1 MISKDTS
8 SGGRIDYVLSS
19 LYLSLVGIGILMIY
33 AEGYKQGYDMEFGEF
48 MVKTYAGKQMM
59 FFGVSIVLSL
69 LIFTIDAKFWRVFAY
84 PVYGVGIFFLIM
96 VLLFGK
102 EIHGTKSWFNIAG
115 FGFQPVELAKL
126 GTCIALASYIASPS
140 VNLRDIQPRYV
151 LAGILGLPIILTL
164 LQPDPGSLLVFFS
177 FSIMLFREGLSPTPY
192 IIGLSLLTVFILAL
206 KFTADPNE
214 LVMYLTM
221 LVSLLFGFNIAQRQR
236 LWIGVV
242 MASILVSTYLYFNGN
257 KEFGLILSVL
267 MVLVFAI
274 VHSRKGRFRLVIMG
288 AGSLIVATALIYSTN
303 FAFNNFL
310 KKHHQER
317 INIWLGIGKVNLRDA
332 AYNLNQSKMAIGSGG
347 FQGKGFLEGTMTKL
361 NFVPEQHTD
370 YIFCTIGEEQGFLG
384 VFAVIAIYVLFLYRI
399 IQIGERNRSN
409 FVRIYAYGLV
419 GIFFF
424 HFFIN
429 IGMTMGLVPTIGIPL
444 PFISAGGSSLMFFSS
459 MIAILIRLDSSRYM
473 V

>member
-1 MISKDTS
+1 MIAKEAAD
-8 SGGRIDYVLSS
+8 GGRIDYVLSS

-33 AEGYKQGYDMEFGEF
+33 AEGYKQGYDMGLGEF
-48 MVKTYAGKQMM
+48 MMKTYAGKQMM
-59 FFGVSIVLSL
+59 FFGVSMVITL

-84 PVYGVGIFFLIM
+84 PIYGVGIFFLIM
-96 VLLFGK
+96 VLIFGK

-192 IIGLSLLTVFILAL
+192 IIGLSFLSIFILAL
-206 KFTADPNE
+206 KFTYDPNE
-214 LVMYLTM
+214 LVMYLSM
-221 LVSLLFGFNIAQRQR
+221 LASLLFGFNIVQRQR

-257 KEFGLILSVL
+257 KDFGLILSVL
-267 MVLVFAI
+267 TVLAFAI
-274 VHSRKGRFRLVIMG
+274 VHSRKGRFRLVILG
-288 AGSLIVATALIYSTN
+288 AGSLIVATVLIYSTT

-317 INIWLGIGKVNLRDA
+317 INIWLGIGKVDPRGA

-370 YIFCTIGEEQGFLG
+370 YIFCTIGEEQGFIG
-384 VFAVIAIYVLFLYRI
+384 VFAVIVIYVLFLYRI
-399 IQIGERNRSN
+399 IQVGERNRSN
-409 FVRIYAYGLV
+409 FVRIYAYGLA

-429 IGMTMGLVPTIGIPL
+429 VGMTMGLVPTIGIPL
-444 PFISAGGSSLMFFSS
+444 PFISAGGSSLMFFSA
-459 MIAILIRLDSSRYM
+459 MLAILIRLDSNRYM